1 MCHLL
6 LLMPLVALP
15 MFWFLPL
22 AVAAPIYG
30 VILALSAWLYLLMM
44 RAMHKPL
51 LLGRASLLHKRG
63 VVLDREDDGLRVRV
77 RSEVWQAH
85 SNDPL
90 GPGDIVEVVGS
101 DGLVLE
107 VAGLNTQTE
116 TTR

>member
-6 LLMPLVALP
+6 LLMPLLGLP

-22 AVAAPIYG
+22 AVAAPVYA
-30 VILALSAWLYLLMM
+30 VVLALSAWLYVLTM

-63 VVLDREDDGLRVRV
+63 VVVEGNDQGLRVRV

-85 SNDPL
+85 SSDLL
-90 GPGDIVEVVGS
+90 GPGDIVEVVGT

-107 VAGLNTQTE
+107 VSGVNAQPE
-116 TTR
+116 TTH